1 MYALTGHANEI
12 DLVTIDSS
20 TELASHG
27 NQCVCICVY
36 TYYRIY
42 ILF

>member
-27 NQCVCICVY
+27 NQCVCEYVCIH
-36 TYYRIY
+36 TIGFIY
-42 ILF
+42 